1 MGVYYDREL
10 TQTKGEDKTR
20 TILDGGM
27 TEMSNQVLVINDLPG
42 VAKVAGMSN
51 LPILE
56 AAQFEVAL
64 LPTLILSTHT
74 LGYPGLVKHYLN
86 ESFDEILNHWFELN
100 IQFRGCL
107 TGYFADSNQITTT
120 IDYLEK
126 LDYAMPVIID
136 PIMADFG
143 ELYAGFSEDFPEKF
157 RKLVKY
163 ADIIV
168 PNLTEACLITGYPYS
183 EDLGPEDYPKIAE
196 QLCELGA
203 KNIVLTGINEDPN
216 KANEEIGYYIYS
228 KEEDPVYHMHP
239 KEETWF
245 KGVGDISVSL
255 IAAYY
260 FLGDSVQEAV
270 VKSASYIEK
279 ALQHSLT
286 VNRDPKLGIYFEP
299 ILPEFSNEINEKRKN
314 IKSI

>member
-1 MGVYYDREL
+1 MIV
-10 TQTKGEDKTR
+10 KTMNLLE
-20 TILDGGM
+20 IGASII
-27 TEMSNQVLVINDLPG
+27 MSEQVLVINDLPG

-86 ESFDEILNHWFELN
+86 EAFDEILDHWYDLDV
-100 IQFRGCL
+100 QFKGCL
-107 TGYFADSNQITTT
+107 TGYFADSAQITTT

-126 LDYAMPVIID
+126 IDYSMPVIID

-143 ELYAGFSEDFPEKF
+143 KLYDGFSEDFPGKF

-168 PNLTEACLITGYPYS
+168 PNLTEACLITDYPYS
-183 EDLGPEDYPKIAE
+183 EDLGPEDYPEIA
-196 QLCELGA
+196 QRLCDLGA
-203 KNIVLTGINEDPN
+203 KNVVLTSVFQDET
-216 KANEEIGYYIYS
+216 KRQEETGYYVYT
-228 KEEDPVYHMHP
+228 EGMAPYYHMHE

-255 IAAYY
+255 ITAYY
-260 FLGDSVQEAV
+260 LLGDTVEEAV
-270 VKSASYIEK
+270 VKSSDYIEK
-279 ALQHSLT
+279 ALRHSLT
-286 VNRDPKLGIYFEP
+286 VERDQKLGIYFEP
-299 ILPEFSNEINEKRKN
+299 IIPEFSKEIDDMRKQ
-314 IKSI
+314 K

>member
-1 MGVYYDREL
+1 MFRDRRII
-10 TQTKGEDKTR
+10 K
-20 TILDGGM
+20 
-27 TEMSNQVLVINDLPG
+27 MSEQVLVINDLPG

-86 ESFDEILNHWFELN
+86 DAFDEILDHWYDLKV
-100 IQFRGCL
+100 QFKGCL
-107 TGYFADSNQITTT
+107 TGYFADSKQITTT
-120 IDYLEK
+120 INYLESI
-126 LDYAMPVIID
+126 DYTMPVIID

-143 ELYAGFSEDFPEKF
+143 ELYAGFSEDFPSQFK
-157 RKLVKY
+157 KLVKY

-168 PNLTEACLITGYPYS
+168 PNLTEACLITDYPYS
-183 EDLGPEDYPKIAE
+183 EDLGPEDYPEIARR
-196 QLCELGA
+196 LSDLGA
-203 KNIVLTGINEDPN
+203 KNVVLTGVFKDENTRD
-216 KANEEIGYYIYS
+216 KEIGYYIYS
-228 KEEDPVYHMHP
+228 EGKAPHYHMHT

-255 IAAYY
+255 ITAYY
-260 FLGDSVQEAV
+260 LLGDTVEEAV
-270 VKSASYIEK
+270 IKSASYIEK

-286 VNRDPKLGIYFEP
+286 VNRDKKLGIYFEP
-299 ILPEFSNEINEKRKN
+299 IIPEFSNEIDKKRKN
-314 IKSI
+314 LK